1 MPYLTKDDQYHKL
14 KLSLDEKEFHMF
26 FVGGGLYRLGRD
38 DPNQM
43 TEKSID
49 PAPAL
54 SVIYDFVSSGQK
66 CKWNIPEEVN
76 KVIERFLTYKKGYG
90 VYSAYKILTQ
100 MKKDE
105 MTEGDAIPFKCN
117 FDKYRKLITET
128 LIGNESYLKE
138 YDVDEATFEE
148 YGFWGLTW
156 YDNEYDL
163 REYGFLTLD
172 AFTDEEKSLMR
183 ETIRNYEHV
192 DGDKLEHLVMRMAGY
207 YDVAREFLY
216 FIKTGNYVPDDE
228 AFTADSHTVK
238 ELVTKYNLDPVF
250 AYEYFVDFAMAPSYE
265 ESRIE
270 ENGKVIKTWEN
281 YDIGVN
287 ECLTTNNN

>member
-1 MPYLTKDDQYHKL
+1 MGYLSEEEEYEKML
-14 KLSLDEKEFHMF
+14 LSLELGEFHMF
-26 FVGGGLYRLGRD
+26 FRGGGLYRLGYD
-38 DPNQM
+38 DPNAM
-43 TEKSID
+43 TDKSID
-49 PAPAL
+49 PGPAL
-54 SVIYDFVSSGQK
+54 RVIYNFLSSGRK
-66 CKWNIPEEVN
+66 CKWNIPEEIN
-76 KVIERFLTYKKGYG
+76 KVIDRYISYGNGFG
-90 VYSAYKILTQ
+90 VYYAFRILTEIR
-100 MKKDE
+100 KDE
-105 MTEGDAIPFKCN
+105 MLRKGELPFSCDFEKYKQKIVKRLLENEKPLKGLNEHEAI
-117 FDKYRKLITET
+117 Y
-128 LIGNESYLKE
+128 
-138 YDVDEATFEE
+138 EE

-183 ETIRNYEHV
+183 EAIRNYEHV

-228 AFTADSHTVK
+228 AFTADSHSVK
-238 ELVTKYNLDPVF
+238 ELATKYNLDPVF

-270 ENGKVIKTWEN
+270 ENGKVIKTWED

>member
-1 MPYLTKDDQYHKL
+1 MAFLTKEEQYDTL
-14 KLSLDEKEFHMF
+14 ILALEEDELDMF
-26 FVGGGLYRLGRD
+26 FMGSSIYRLGSD

-43 TEKSID
+43 TGISIK
-49 PAPAL
+49 PASAL

-76 KVIERFLTYKKGYG
+76 KVIEGFLAYKKGFG
-90 VYSAYKILTQ
+90 VYSAFKVLTQ

-105 MTEGDAIPFKCN
+105 IRDGDAIPFKCD
-117 FDKYRKLITET
+117 FEKYRKQILST
-128 LIGNESYLKE
+128 LLENEAYLRDYKI
-138 YDVDEATFEE
+138 DEAIYEE

-192 DGDKLEHLVMRMAGY
+192 EGDKLEHLVMRMAGY

>member
-1 MPYLTKDDQYHKL
+1 MGYLSEEEEYEKML
-14 KLSLDEKEFHMF
+14 LSLELGEFHMF
-26 FVGGGLYRLGRD
+26 FRGGGLYRLGYD
-38 DPNQM
+38 DPNAM
-43 TEKSID
+43 TDKSID
-49 PAPAL
+49 PGPAL
-54 SVIYDFVSSGQK
+54 RVIYNFLSSGRK
-66 CKWNIPEEVN
+66 CKWNISDEVN
-76 KVIERFLTYKKGYG
+76 KVLDRYLTYKHGRGLYY
-90 VYSAYKILTQ
+90 VYKILTE

-105 MTEGDAIPFKCN
+105 IIYGDVIPFKCD
-117 FDKYRKLITET
+117 FDKYKTIIVDEMLK
-128 LIGNESYLKE
+128 YKE
-138 YDVDEATFEE
+138 YMSKHIEDEAIYQE
-148 YGFWGLTW
+148 YGFWGLMW
-156 YDNEYDL
+156 NDNEYDL

-183 ETIRNYEHV
+183 EAIRNYEHV
-192 DGDKLEHLVMRMAGY
+192 EGDKLEHLVMRMVGY

-228 AFTADSHTVK
+228 AFTADSHSVK
-238 ELVTKYNLDPVF
+238 ELATKYNLEPVF